1 MRKKCSQIQPGDIL
15 LCYITGVKHWVGAL
29 EAIGPSQDKSKIWK
43 YADFPERIKVKTL
56 IDLDPEY
63 GVPLQKFEGMLIFY
77 ENAADRGGYKGFLRG
92 SPNRFKRTVDGE
104 TILEALKQAKAKP
117 VKIPVDPKKLAK
129 KPSFLKKPSQK
140 GSKVVKPVVS
150 VPAQVEIEET
160 TEQSVAESSTQ
171 HTEIQYHLLRL
182 GAQMGL
188 RVWVV
193 KNDRNRSF
201 EGQVLGDLPG
211 NVSELPAQFNDATIR
226 TIELIDVLWLG
237 DNSIVA
243 AFEVEATTSVYSGL
257 LRMSDL
263 LALQP
268 NLNLNLFLVAT
279 DSRRAKVRQEISR
292 PTFTY
297 LEKPLPEVCGFV
309 SFERLMEK
317 VKGISKLG
325 LASSL
330 RPNFL
335 KTVAEYFDD
344 TASLI
349 VPTQSSDTTGN
360 G

>member
-1 MRKKCSQIQPGDIL
+1 MR
-15 LCYITGVKHWVGAL
+15 WVGAL

-43 YADFPERIKVKTL
+43 DADFPERIEVRTL
-56 IDLDPEY
+56 IALDPEY
-63 GVPLQKFEGMLIFY
+63 GVPMQKFEGRLIFF
-77 ENAADRGGYKGFLRG
+77 ENITDRPGFKGFLRM
-92 SPNRFKRTVDGE
+92 SPNRFKRTTDGE

-117 VKIPVDPKKLAK
+117 VEIPVDQKKLAR
-129 KPSFLKKPSQK
+129 KPRHFKEPSRK
-140 GSKVVKPVVS
+140 GRKAVLNVVS
-150 VPAQVEIEET
+150 VPEQDEIEVK
-160 TEQSVAESSTQ
+160 TEHPVAESSTQ

-188 RVWVV
+188 RVWVA

-268 NLNLNLFLVAT
+268 NLNLNLFLVAP
-279 DSRRAKVRQEISR
+279 DGRRAKVRQEISR

-349 VPTQSSDTTGN
+349 VSTQSSDTTGT

>member
-1 MRKKCSQIQPGDIL
+1 MR
-15 LCYITGVKHWVGAL
+15 WVGAL
-29 EAIGPSQDKSKIWK
+29 KVIGPSQDESKIWK
-43 YADFPERIKVKTL
+43 NDDFPARIEVRTL
-56 IDLDPEY
+56 IALDPEY
-63 GVPLQKFEGMLIFY
+63 GVPMEMFKGRLVFFED
-77 ENAADRGGYKGFLRG
+77 AAHRPGFKGFLRM
-92 SPNRFKRTVDGE
+92 SPNRFKRTADGE
-104 TILEALKQAKAKP
+104 FILEALKRAKAEP

-129 KPSFLKKPSQK
+129 KASYSKAPLKK

-150 VPAQVEIEET
+150 VPEQVEIEVT

-188 RVWVV
+188 QVWVA

-201 EGQVLGDLPG
+201 KDQVLGDMPG
-211 NVSELPAQFNDATIR
+211 NVSELPAQFNDKTLR

-237 DNSIVA
+237 ENSIVA

-268 NLNLNLFLVAT
+268 NLNLDLFLVAP
-279 DSRRAKVRQEISR
+279 DGRRAKVRQEISR

-297 LEKPLPEVCGFV
+297 REKPLPKVCGFV

-317 VKGISKLG
+317 VKGISELG

-349 VPTQSSDTTGN
+349 VRTRSSETPGPR
-360 G
+360 

>member
-1 MRKKCSQIQPGDIL
+1 MRKRCDQIQPGDIL
-15 LCYITGVKHWVGAL
+15 LCYVTGVMRWVGAL
-29 EAIGPSQDKSKIWK
+29 KVIGPSQDKSKIWK
-43 YADFPERIKVKTL
+43 DADFPARIEVKTL

-63 GVPLQKFEGMLIFY
+63 GIPMQKFVGRLIFF
-77 ENAADRGGYKGFLRG
+77 ENAADRPGYKGFLRG
-92 SPNRFKRTVDGE
+92 SPNRFKRTSDGE
-104 TILEALKQAKAKP
+104 FILETLKRAKAEP

-129 KPSFLKKPSQK
+129 KPSFLKKPLQK
-140 GSKVVKPVVS
+140 GSKGLKPVVS

-188 RVWVV
+188 RVWVA
-193 KNDRNRSF
+193 KNDRSRSF
-201 EGQVLGDLPG
+201 NGQVLGSMPG
-211 NVSELPAQFNDATIR
+211 NVSKLPAQFNETTIR
-226 TIELIDVLWLG
+226 TIELIDVLWLHE
-237 DNSIVA
+237 NSIVA

-268 NLNLNLFLVAT
+268 NLNLDLFLVAP
-279 DSRRAKVRQEISR
+279 DGRRAKVRQEISR

-297 LEKPLPEVCGFV
+297 RAKPLPKVCGFV
-309 SFERLMEK
+309 SFERLMEN

-330 RPNFL
+330 KPDFL
-335 KTVAEYFDD
+335 KTVAEYFVDKA
-344 TASLI
+344 T
-349 VPTQSSDTTGN
+349 
-360 G
+360 